1 MKTIALRVNGEQFEV
16 AVAPRTH
23 LADFLRDQLRL
34 TGTHVACE
42 HGVCGA
48 CTLLVDGKPVRSCIT
63 FAVQCD
69 GLEVRTVEGF
79 EDDALMQQLRDAFT
93 QEHAL
98 QCGFCTPGMLVTA
111 RDIAIR
117 FPDADERRI
126 RVELSGN
133 LCRCT
138 GYMGIVSAISSV
150 LAQRKL
156 HGQAV
161 PLAQRLGEKPIIA
174 APPSPPSQGPSS
186 ASDVAETSERK
197 GWTHIDD
204 SFSVAYPPHQV
215 WAVFEDMPAVTA
227 CLPGAE
233 LTEHDARSVKGQIRI
248 KFGPMSAAF
257 AGAAGLELDA
267 QNLRG
272 MIRGSG
278 SDGLT
283 GSRAKGDI
291 GYRLSPIES
300 GTGTRV
306 DISLDF
312 VLQGPLAQFSRSG
325 LVRDFAGRLI
335 AQFAGTLTV
344 TLDHATG
351 KTSGP
356 ETAPS
361 RINIASM
368 FGGWLWRKI
377 KSLFGS

>member
-1 MKTIALRVNGEQFEV
+1 MKTISLRVNGESIEA
-16 AVAPRTH
+16 AVEPRTH

-34 TGTHVACE
+34 TGTHLACE

-48 CTLLVDGKPVRSCIT
+48 CTLLVDGKPMRSCIT
-63 FAVQCD
+63 YAVQCD
-69 GLEVRTVEGF
+69 GMEVRSVEGF
-79 EDDALMQQLRDAFT
+79 EDDTLMQQLREAFT

-98 QCGFCTPGMLVTA
+98 QCGFCTPGMLITA
-111 RDIAIR
+111 RDIALR
-117 FPDADERRI
+117 LPDADERRI

-138 GYMGIVSAISSV
+138 GYMGIVSAISGV
-150 LAQRKL
+150 LAKRKT
-156 HGQAV
+156 QDQTV
-161 PLAQRLGEKPIIA
+161 PLAHA
-174 APPSPPSQGPSS
+174 APAKTISPAPPAQSAQNAAAAPS
-186 ASDVAETSERK
+186 ATEANERK

-204 SFSVAYPPHQV
+204 SFTVPYPPQQV

-257 AGAAGLELDA
+257 SGAAGLELDA
-267 QNLRG
+267 QTKRG
-272 MIRGSG
+272 TIRGSG

-291 GYRLSPIES
+291 GYRLSLTD
-300 GTGTRV
+300 GGAGTRV

-312 VLQGPLAQFSRSG
+312 MLQGPLAQFSRSG

-335 AQFAGTLTV
+335 AQFAANLTAK
-344 TLDHATG
+344 LDHASG
-351 KTSGP
+351 KIATL

-361 RINIASM
+361 RLNIASM
-368 FGGWLWRKI
+368 FGAWLWRKI
-377 KSLFGS
+377 KSLLGT